1 MPTSGGASG
10 AQAGA
15 ALAPAGTG
23 PMAACGLGALPGSS
37 VKPEPQTDVGHWKR
51 VSDSET
57 NFSLGAGHKPK
68 SHNLKR

>member
-23 PMAACGLGALPGSS
+23 PTAACGALPGSS